1 MNQIPSNRIVDVT
14 YIAPDFWRMY
24 CNHGSPPI
32 PLMFTEARL
41 RDPSEAAVAA
51 KRIAVHHGEKLPDEC
66 AGMISGFL
74 TSA

>member
-1 MNQIPSNRIVDVT
+1 
-14 YIAPDFWRMY
+14 
-24 CNHGSPPI
+24 
-32 PLMFTEARL
+32 MFTEARL

>member
-1 MNQIPSNRIVDVT
+1 MV
-14 YIAPDFWRMY
+14 
-24 CNHGSPPI
+24 HPPI
-32 PLMFTEARL
+32 PLMFTEATIRRGRRL
-41 RDPSEAAVAA
+41 RDPTEAAVAA